1 MLDVGCGIGLRLAA
15 LVQGIGATGRVLGIE
30 QGPPMMTA
38 GRHGRASAQ
47 GHGRASAQ
55 GACIRPAQ
63 GPGCHDATL
72 VLHNIFV
79 KYLTGWHV
87 IRKKRAMERC
97 WEADV
102 RSLPVSEAPPAAPAL
117 APLARLIQKVI
128 HRLGHSGG
136 G

>member
-1 MLDVGCGIGLRLAA
+1 MLDVGCGTGLSLAA

-30 QGPPMMTA
+30 QGPPMLTA
-38 GRHGRASAQ
+38 GRHGRAT
-47 GHGRASAQ
+47 AQ

-63 GPGCHDATL
+63 GTGCHDATL

-79 KYLTGWHV
+79 KCLTGWHM
-87 IRKKRAMERC
+87 IRKKRSTERC
-97 WEADV
+97 WEAGV